1 MRLPKTILICGILLE
16 ELVKRWNERRGGFLI
31 EGRPIRFTPLDVCFA
46 LGLRIVGEK
55 MDLIEDPESCT
66 KKNV

>member
-1 MRLPKTILICGILLE
+1 MEWRP
-16 ELVKRWNERRGGFLI
+16 GGFLI

-66 KKNV
+66 KKNVWWYRD